1 MAQSFPELF
10 VAQIEA
16 APENAEA
23 LIEAFVAQKRAED
36 LHLEFKQKHDATKA
50 LLADTDKGRLSKAMS
65 SFANSDGG
73 LIVCG
78 VIAKG
83 TNDPEVSDVAEALA
97 PISNIDAFHSNL
109 NELIS
114 YAINTRLPGAR
125 NLKVLCR
132 TDASKGYVVTYVPA
146 GEIPPYRAEF
156 ANKQYF
162 KRSNNQSYPMEPF
175 DIRDLVARGR
185 YPKIVINAGLVHIPS
200 RIGLGFFDF
209 VFSIR
214 NEGPS
219 ALESWKLVLEYSNAI
234 VLGGQVDGLRNRSQ
248 TGVQFIGPDN
258 GQWWRSE
265 FWSVNLG
272 DRAVYPE
279 DESVIISQ
287 TADTNLSYVFAIHEH
302 SVARTGRPI
311 NWRFYGWNIP
321 SQEGSILLNGKLV
334 NQLLGRSVFN

>member
-10 VAQIEA
+10 VAKIEA
-16 APENAEA
+16 DPESAEA
-23 LIEAFVAQKRAED
+23 LIEAFVTQKRAED

-50 LLADTDKGRLSKAMS
+50 LLSDPDKRGLSKAMS

-73 LIVCG
+73 LIVWG
-78 VIAKG
+78 VVAKG
-83 TNDPEVSDVAEALA
+83 TNDPEVADVAEALA

-114 YAINTRLPGAR
+114 YAINTKLPGAR

-146 GEIPPYRAEF
+146 GEVPPYRAEF
-156 ANKQYF
+156 ANKHYF
-162 KRSNNQSYPMEPF
+162 KRSNNKSYPMEPF

-185 YPKIVINAGLVHIPS
+185 YPKIAIKTGLEHLPS
-200 RIGLGFFDF
+200 GTGLGSFDF

-234 VLGGQVDGLRNRSQ
+234 VAGQVEGLRNRAQS
-248 TGVQFIGPDN
+248 GMRFIGPDN

-265 FWSVNLG
+265 FWSVNFG

-279 DESVIISQ
+279 DELVIISQ
-287 TADTNLSYVFAIHEH
+287 TADTNLSYVFAIHET
-302 SVARTGRPI
+302 SLARTGRPI

-321 SQEGSILLNGKLV
+321 SQEGSILLNGKLA
-334 NQLLGRSVFN
+334 NQLIGRSVFS